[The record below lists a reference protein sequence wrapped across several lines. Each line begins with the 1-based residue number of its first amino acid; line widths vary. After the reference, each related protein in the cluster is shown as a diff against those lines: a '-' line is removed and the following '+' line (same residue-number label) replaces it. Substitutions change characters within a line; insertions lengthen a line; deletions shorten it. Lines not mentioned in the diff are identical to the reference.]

1 MGECI
6 SDLQPDGGA
15 KTLGIK
21 VGQTVLYRPASGRQN
36 STLKTIQ
43 HITRIKGVVHVFPMP
58 EHAHGFIQAGGKVI
72 PVIDLG
78 PKIPLKAE
86 ENPEQTHIMLMQDA
100 TDIEAMMRSVSEEE
114 TAPPPLPTM
123 GVDEDSAVEGDRFA
137 RPSEKVVA
145 VLHVE
150 NASPAVSGKAM
161 AERSRQGPARTRA
174 SALVI
179 EALTAI
185 QDEV

>member
-58 EHAHGFIQAGGKVI
+58 EHAHGSIQAGGKVI

-78 PKIPLKAE
+78 PKVPLKAE
-86 ENPEQTHIMLMQDA
+86 KNPEQTHIMLMLDA
-100 TDIEAMMRSVSEEE
+100 ADIEAMRRSVGEEE
-114 TAPPPLPTM
+114 TAPPLPTM
-123 GVDEDSAVEGDRFA
+123 GVEEDSAVEGDRLA
-137 RPSEKVVA
+137 RSSEKVVA

-150 NASPAVSGKAM
+150 NASPAASGQAM
-161 AERSRQGPARTRA
+161 TEENRQGPARTRA
-174 SALVI
+174 SASAI
-179 EALTAI
+179 EALTAVP
-185 QDEV
+185 DEV